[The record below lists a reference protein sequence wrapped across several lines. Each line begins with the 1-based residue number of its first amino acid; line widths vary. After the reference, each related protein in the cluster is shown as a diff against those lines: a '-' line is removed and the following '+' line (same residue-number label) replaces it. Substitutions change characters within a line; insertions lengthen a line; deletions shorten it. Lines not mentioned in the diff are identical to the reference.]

1 VVEVL
6 VARHHRG
13 GAEQVG
19 LEHPPIPAETAA
31 STLLVANQ
39 LLCHMPPCQ

>member
-19 LEHPPIPAETAA
+19 LEHPPIPAD
-31 STLLVANQ
+31 SSINIVS
-39 LLCHMPPCQ
+39 C